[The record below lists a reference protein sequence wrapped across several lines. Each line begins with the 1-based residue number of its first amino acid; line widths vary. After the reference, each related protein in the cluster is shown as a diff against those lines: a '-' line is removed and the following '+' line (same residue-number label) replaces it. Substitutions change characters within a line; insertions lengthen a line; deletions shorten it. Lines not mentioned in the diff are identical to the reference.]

1 MIGDRHVTAV
11 HIDLPDSLS
20 LWTLQ
25 VRTARSLLDDG
36 RLELAETPAMV
47 AALFEAIGVGQWF
60 RYVTGI
66 IKVAS
71 ANALLVTAPRADD
84 AWRNRHASLHRGGSP
99 AMPLALL
106 IGSLAVLWGGA
117 LNCLPRSPEF
127 SDAVAI
133 VTGCRSRRRWAAAS
147 TSTSLIAW
155 PGNVRSGGTV
165 RTAAALTQI
174 AERLTPERRELYGQ
188 AFETFAATLNHMQ
201 GSGLNR
207 RGRYR
212 SGSGYQIIA
221 RLFL

>member
-1 MIGDRHVTAV
+1 
-11 HIDLPDSLS
+11 
-20 LWTLQ
+20 
-25 VRTARSLLDDG
+25 
-36 RLELAETPAMV
+36 
-47 AALFEAIGVGQWF
+47 
-60 RYVTGI
+60 
-66 IKVAS
+66 
-71 ANALLVTAPRADD
+71 
-84 AWRNRHASLHRGGSP
+84 
-99 AMPLALL
+99 MPLALL

-127 SDAVAI
+127 SD
-133 VTGCRSRRRWAAAS
+133 RRRYRHWLPLPPS
-147 TSTSLIAW
+147 VGRCEHIDVVIAW